1 MNKRK
6 KTPTVIQMEA
16 VECGAAAL
24 GIVLGYYKRFV
35 PLEELRVA
43 CGVSRD
49 GSKILNI
56 KKAALTYGLNLQ
68 AFQKSAEELRE
79 MPGPLIVFW
88 DFNHFLVV
96 EGFHG
101 DKVYLNDPA
110 RGPYKVTYEEFKK
123 HYSEIVMTSEKTPD
137 FISGGE
143 SPSPWPGIIERI
155 RHVKAP
161 FLFLMITGFGFMLS
175 MALIPNFTKVFFD
188 VILGH
193 KIYSWGFWFI
203 TLFSLVV
210 LLACLFIT
218 TQSNI
223 LIRLN
228 GKLSVQ
234 YSAHYLWHIL
244 RLPLSF
250 YQQRF
255 SGEIAYRLSL
265 NDEIINDITGRLATV
280 FLNIF
285 FIFFYAALM
294 LWFNVPI
301 AFVGIIA
308 VLINFFAMIYTQ
320 KARTD
325 DYMYLQQSEGKFLGF
340 VIGGLSYMET
350 IKSVGAERSFFS
362 RLSGYFSHV
371 TNTEQGLGKKN
382 SLLTALPIFLSQLT
396 SAALFGVGGYLII
409 NEDFTLGLFM
419 SMQALLNQ
427 FMSPVSQLLDLGKVT
442 QAVQTNIARI
452 DDVLKNP
459 VDPLFTI
466 ESNESSQKSLD
477 GHFEMRNVTFGYSP
491 LEPPLIKNFNLHVQP
506 GQRVALVGP
515 TGCGK
520 TTIARLING
529 LFQPQSGEIL
539 FSGMPRHKLSREQ
552 ITQTLSTVDQDIFLF
567 SGTINENISL
577 FNPLITDEEIV
588 RAAKD
593 ACIHDDILKK
603 PHSYQFTLLEGGSN
617 LSGGQRQRI
626 EIARGLILN
635 PKILILDEA
644 TSALDSITEEKI
656 MRNLRHRR
664 CAIIMVAHRLS
675 TIRNCDEIIV
685 LEHGKVVQ
693 RGRHEQLIEEGGI
706 YKEFVSKDIDV

>member
-1 MNKRK
+1 MSTRK

-24 GIVLGYYKRFV
+24 GIVLGYHKRFV
-35 PLEELRVA
+35 PLEELRGA

-56 KKAALTYGLNLQ
+56 KKAAKVYGLNLQ
-68 AFQKSAEELRE
+68 VFQRSATELRE

-96 EGFHG
+96 EGFQG

-110 RGPYKVTYEEFKK
+110 RGPYRVTFEEFEK
-123 HYSEIVMTSEKTPD
+123 HYSQIVMTADKTPA

-161 FLFLMITGFGFMLS
+161 FLFLLITGFGFMLS

-193 KIYSWGFWFI
+193 KIYSWGFWFV
-203 TLFSLVV
+203 TLFSMVV
-210 LLACLFIT
+210 LLASLFII
-218 TQSNI
+218 TQSNV
-223 LIRLN
+223 LMRLN

-265 NDEIINDITGRLATV
+265 NDEIINDITGKLATV

-325 DYMYLQQSEGKFLGF
+325 KYMQLQQSEGKFLGF
-340 VIGGLSYMET
+340 VIGGLGYMET
-350 IKSVGAERSFFS
+350 IKSVGAERSFFT
-362 RLSGYFSHV
+362 RLSGYYSHV
-371 TNTEQGLGKKN
+371 VNTRQTLGKKS
-382 SLLTALPIFLSQLT
+382 SLLTALPIFLSHLT

-427 FMSPVSQLLDLGKVT
+427 FMSPVSQLLDLGTVT
-442 QAVQTNIARI
+442 QSVQTNIARI

-459 VDPLFTI
+459 VDPLFT
-466 ESNESSQKSLD
+466 NENKGSADKNLD
-477 GHFEMRNVTFGYSP
+477 GTFEMRNVTFGYSP
-491 LEPPLIKNFNLHVQP
+491 LEPPLIENFNLHVQP

-515 TGCGK
+515 TECGK

-539 FSGMPRHKLSREQ
+539 FSGMPRNKLSREQ

-577 FNPLITDEEIV
+577 FNTLITDEEIV

-593 ACIHDDILKK
+593 ACIHDDILQK
-603 PHSYQFTLLEGGSN
+603 PHSYQYRLLEGGTN

-685 LEHGKVVQ
+685 LERGKVAQ
-693 RGRHEQLIEEGGI
+693 RGRHEQLIEEEGI